1 VLEWQALCVT
11 MLFDFLSYHFIS
23 QPCVDIGSFSCGAR
37 INVNDPILH
46 LTEEDDTDHTEEYD
60 PIYSVPVERRD
71 DQSCERDQ
79 LALDDE
85 PLENNNGLDEGY
97 ANNATILSTNSSNNK
112 KLLPLLEPSWNKMA
126 RMSQNKLP
134 PSATDMLL
142 QRLAEYE
149 NIGRLSKKE
158 YSVYRNVLEKH
169 PGSKQYLQQISNELD
184 QVAQEARAAEI
195 SSSQS
200 TKTADEHE
208 HHNYSSR
215 EEPQP
220 HSILHDPRREALSQR
235 KFNVSWG
242 DQDQSKDDADK
253 YDNDDDD
260 DENDNYEDK
269 ANNEGSSSALILEPA
284 DVWKGATEFDEHQL
298 QELFVEMCFFAR
310 LGFVQPPCCLQCTY
324 RESIPKKT
332 PKTDCQRW
340 VVWRKDAEKLLHPN
354 RLDGN
359 ILIIQCHVARSL
371 LAGES
376 VDGREWD
383 TEQKQVVVSRNKT

>member
-1 VLEWQALCVT
+1 
-11 MLFDFLSYHFIS
+11 MLFDFSSLLHLSTHQFFL
-23 QPCVDIGSFSCGAR
+23 VGAR
-37 INVNDPILH
+37 ISDDGPGLDPS
-46 LTEEDDTDHTEEYD
+46 EDDKDHTEEYEVV
-60 PIYSVPVERRD
+60 YSGPVVRRD
-71 DQSCERDQ
+71 EQSCERDQ
-79 LALDDE
+79 LAFDDE
-85 PLENNNGLDEGY
+85 PRE
-97 ANNATILSTNSSNNK
+97 SNND
-112 KLLPLLEPSWNKMA
+112 LDDGPAGTDSSLRMA
-126 RMSQNKLP
+126 RMRQNKLP

-158 YSVYRNVLEKH
+158 YSVFRNVLEKH
-169 PGSKQYLQQISNELD
+169 PGSKHYLQQISDELD
-184 QVAQEARAAEI
+184 EIAQEARAGEISSSRAGEI

-200 TKTADEHE
+200 SETADEHE

-215 EEPQP
+215 EEP
-220 HSILHDPRREALSQR
+220 HSILHDPRRDALSQR

-242 DQDQSKDDADK
+242 DEDQSKDDADK
-253 YDNDDDD
+253 DDNDK
-260 DENDNYEDK
+260 E
-269 ANNEGSSSALILEPA
+269 NNEGSSSALILEPA
-284 DVWKGATEFDEHQL
+284 DVWKGAAEFDEKQL

-324 RESIPKKT
+324 RESIPKKA
-332 PKTDCQRW
+332 PKTDCKRW
-340 VVWRKDAEKLLHPN
+340 VVWRKDAEKLLHPS

-383 TEQKQVVVSRNKT
+383 TEQKQVVVSRNKM

>member
-1 VLEWQALCVT
+1 
-11 MLFDFLSYHFIS
+11 MLFDKFSYHYIF
-23 QPCVDIGSFSCGAR
+23 QHFVDIGSFSCSAR

-46 LTEEDDTDHTEEYD
+46 LTEEDESDHTEIYD
-60 PIYSVPVERRD
+60 PIYSVPAERRD

-85 PLENNNGLDEGY
+85 PRERNKYSDYGSAKTTTGS
-97 ANNATILSTNSSNNK
+97 STASSNNK
-112 KLLPLLEPSWNKMA
+112 KLLPLLEPSLNKMA
-126 RMSQNKLP
+126 RMRQNKLP

-149 NIGRLSKKE
+149 NIGRLSQKE

-169 PGSKQYLQQISNELD
+169 PGSKHYLEQISNELD

-200 TKTADEHE
+200 TETADEYE

-242 DQDQSKDDADK
+242 DQDHDQSKDDADK

-260 DENDNYEDK
+260 ENDKYQDK
-269 ANNEGSSSALILEPA
+269 ENIERSSSALILEPA
-284 DVWKGATEFDEHQL
+284 DVWKGAAEFDEHQL

-324 RESIPKKT
+324 RESIPKKA
-332 PKTDCQRW
+332 PKIDCQRW

-354 RLDGN
+354 ILDGN

-383 TEQKQVVVSRNKT
+383 TEQKQVVISRNKT

>member
-1 VLEWQALCVT
+1 
-11 MLFDFLSYHFIS
+11 MLFDFSSLF
-23 QPCVDIGSFSCGAR
+23 GAR
-37 INVNDPILH
+37 ISDDDPGLDPS
-46 LTEEDDTDHTEEYD
+46 EEDDTEHTEEYEVV
-60 PIYSVPVERRD
+60 YSVPVVRRD

-85 PLENNNGLDEGY
+85 PRE
-97 ANNATILSTNSSNNK
+97 SNNDSDDG
-112 KLLPLLEPSWNKMA
+112 PAGTEMA
-126 RMSQNKLP
+126 RMRQNKLP

-158 YSVYRNVLEKH
+158 YSVFRNVLEKH
-169 PGSKQYLQQISNELD
+169 PGSKHYLQQISDELD
-184 QVAQEARAAEI
+184 EIAQEARAGEI

-200 TKTADEHE
+200 TETADEHE
-208 HHNYSSR
+208 HHNYSLR
-215 EEPQP
+215 EEP
-220 HSILHDPRREALSQR
+220 HSILHDPRRDALSQR

-242 DQDQSKDDADK
+242 DEDQSKDDADK
-253 YDNDDDD
+253 DDNDK
-260 DENDNYEDK
+260 E
-269 ANNEGSSSALILEPA
+269 NNEGSSSALILEPA
-284 DVWKGATEFDEHQL
+284 DVWKGAAEFDEKQL

-324 RESIPKKT
+324 RESIPKKA
-332 PKTDCQRW
+332 PKTDCKRW
-340 VVWRKDAEKLLHPN
+340 VVWRKDAEKLLHPS

-383 TEQKQVVVSRNKT
+383 TEQKQVVVSRNKM